1 MNSPHSSFQ
10 LSAFNFQLFP
20 NPSTLKT
27 TVKRLAPLLA
37 ALCLM
42 QGAHSQTTAVPGFIS
57 YQGRALNSSGTVM
70 GSGTPVNRTLTFRI
84 WNHATNSLTENLLY
98 SEQQVVTIAEG
109 EFSVLVGAGAAVTG
123 ESAKGPPT
131 VKINDLGVFAGVNRY
146 LGVTIDDGTDAVD
159 NEVSPRQ
166 QIVASAYALR
176 AKYAEQLGSNGGTA
190 LTALDSGN
198 VGIGNTNPPARF
210 TVTGAN
216 IGTSS
221 ANPQLIVTDNAD
233 PNKRLRIGVD
243 STGNGTGFIQSFK
256 DGTGAQNLL
265 LNPSGGGVGIGG
277 PASSTT
283 ALSVTG
289 AITATGA
296 ITGGSF
302 ATAGNITASSG
313 DVGIGTTS
321 PSAQLHLNGAAG
333 TGSPVRGKGA
343 LYLQDSGASVGNG
356 GALLFGAS
364 QGMYAGIKGY
374 AVDGTTNSRGDL
386 AFHTRRLAA
395 DADLTESMRITYDGN
410 VGIGTTNPTSK
421 LDVAGNTYVRGQ
433 INLDSAIVMGNGPAI
448 WGKSIAGVFEQ
459 AFWPRSSDGTYINY
473 GASGFYIRNNAST
486 NIMVMLNNG
495 KVGIGND
502 APGFPLTMASTLG
515 DKIAL
520 FSGSGSASYGF
531 GIQGSLLQ
539 IHTDTSGS
547 DVAFG
552 HGSSAAMVETM
563 RIKGN
568 GNVGIGTTAPGAK
581 LQIADGGDD
590 GTNYGS
596 VQIIRHH
603 TGHLGSHLSFVR
615 AAQTVMGLGYGQSSS
630 SFGFGPGTATAFSPT
645 HLSIDTAGKV
655 QIGTTLSAARLSVG
669 SVSAITSILGY
680 LDSLG
685 GQSGDSNISRSL
697 SIQADGVIVSPLV
710 AVNSD
715 LRIKTDLHAA
725 DAVKDLETLMAIEVT
740 DYHYKDKIAHGN
752 GPQKKVIA
760 QQVEKV
766 YPQAVNTTMG
776 VVPDIYKKAGV
787 KDGWIELATDL
798 KVGERVRLILPS
810 GESLEEVLEVRGDA
824 FRSRLKSAVKE
835 IFVYGREVNDFRS
848 VDYDAIAMLNVSA
861 TQELARQLETVQAE
875 NAALRRE
882 LAAKDRELAT
892 KDESMEARLIALERR
907 MSGESVPVTVS
918 LKTASTAK

>member
-1 MNSPHSSFQ
+1 
-10 LSAFNFQLFP
+10 
-20 NPSTLKT
+20 
-27 TVKRLAPLLA
+27 
-37 ALCLM
+37 M
-42 QGAHSQTTAVPGFIS
+42 QGVHAQTITSAVPGFIS

-84 WNHATNSLTENLLY
+84 WDHATNSGTANLLY

-131 VKINDLGVFAGVNRY
+131 VKINDLSVFAGVNRY
-146 LGVTIDDGTDAVD
+146 LGVTIDDGADGNTD

-176 AKYAEQLGSNGGTA
+176 ARYAEQLGSNGGTA

-221 ANPQLIVTDNAD
+221 ANPQLLVTDSAD
-233 PNKRLRIGVD
+233 PNKRLRLGVD
-243 STGNGTGFIQSFK
+243 STGNGTGFIQSWK
-256 DGTGAQNLL
+256 ESTGAQNLL
-265 LNPSGGGVGIGG
+265 LNPSGGNVGIGG
-277 PASSTT
+277 TATPAV

-289 AITATGA
+289 AITATGT

-302 ATAGNITASSG
+302 ATAGDITTGSG
-313 DVGIGTTS
+313 NVGIGTTS

-395 DADLTESMRITYDGN
+395 DPDLTESMRITYDGN
-410 VGIGTTNPTSK
+410 VGIGTTNPTYK
-421 LDVAGNTYVRGQ
+421 FDVTGAARVTGNLT
-433 INLDSAIVMGNGPAI
+433 LDSQLV
-448 WGKSIAGVFEQ
+448 IANQAGIYGQNSVGGLEP
-459 AFWPRSSDGTYINY
+459 AFWPRAANGTYIQY
-473 GASGFYIRNNAST
+473 GSNGLIIRNQAMVNT
-486 NIMVMLNNG
+486 MVMTAANN
-495 KVGIGND
+495 VGIGTNS
-502 APGFPLTMASTLG
+502 PGYPLTMANSLG

-520 FSGSGSASYGF
+520 YSGVAPTSYGF

-539 IHTDTSGS
+539 IHTDTSTS

-568 GNVGIGTTAPGAK
+568 GNV
-581 LQIADGGDD
+581 
-590 GTNYGS
+590 
-596 VQIIRHH
+596 
-603 TGHLGSHLSFVR
+603 
-615 AAQTVMGLGYGQSSS
+615 
-630 SFGFGPGTATAFSPT
+630 
-645 HLSIDTAGKV
+645 
-655 QIGTTLSAARLSVG
+655 QIGTGTTRARLNVG
-669 SVSAITSILGY
+669 TITATYERYGVLYTDGASPNNGTET
-680 LDSLG
+680 
-685 GQSGDSNISRSL
+685 NVAL
-697 SIQADGVIVSPLV
+697 SISADGNILAPLFHVS
-710 AVNSD
+710 SD
-715 LRIKTDLHAA
+715 SRIKNNLHPTDSA
-725 DAVKDLETLMAIEVT
+725 KDLQTLMAMQIT
-740 DYHYKDKIAHGN
+740 DYQFKDTVTHGN
-752 GPQKKVIA
+752 GLQKKVIA

-766 YPQAVNTTMG
+766 YPQAVNTSKG
-776 VVPDIYKKAGV
+776 VVPDIFKKATV
-787 KDGWIELATDL
+787 KHGWIELATDL

-824 FRSRLKSAVKE
+824 FRTSLKAAASE
-835 IFVYGREVNDFRS
+835 TFVYGREVNDFRS
-848 VDYDAIAMLNVSA
+848 VDYDAISMLNVSA

-875 NAALRRE
+875 NAGLRRE
-882 LAAKDRELAT
+882 LVA
-892 KDESMEARLIALERR
+892 KDESMEARLIALEARFSKDGPP
-907 MSGESVPVTVS
+907 MTVS
-918 LKTASTAK
+918 LKTVSAAK